1 MDEKVKQPLQRRLEE
16 IKSMLPKESECK
28 LIEIIKDPEEF
39 GSYRIE
45 LFQQWRSLLNL
56 YKKLL
61 EEERREFEEW
71 KVKFYDYIKPLELE
85 EDRHASKI
93 DTPRGYVLL
102 GVLAEGLVKI
112 ILFFDDHTWYLGIEQ
127 GRRTLGKKLKGRLI
141 GLLKDNKKESNETK
155 IKELEDSLELI
166 TSLRNNFIHFP
177 FYYSDDYRFRWIF
190 FQVFAYLLDKFSLWE
205 YLESPEVEFIK
216 EAALK
221 KPEDVSLLDVDLYE
235 Q

>member
-1 MDEKVKQPLQRRLEE
+1 MEQDENQLYLKTIVNEVN
-16 IKSMLPKESECK
+16 SMLTEVFESRVRGNIKEFESFS
-28 LIEIIKDPEEF
+28 KD
-39 GSYRIE
+39 RKE
-45 LFQQWRSLLNL
+45 LFGQWTYIFNF

-61 EEERREFEEW
+61 EEDRRESQFGT
-71 KVKFYDYIKPLELE
+71 PL
-85 EDRHASKI
+85 
-93 DTPRGYVLL
+93 GYVFL

-112 ILFFDDHTWYLGIEQ
+112 ILFFDNPSEYLGKEQ
-127 GRRTLGKKLKGRLI
+127 RNRSLGNLKDRLKK
-141 GLLKDNKKESNETK
+141 LLKDNKKESNETK

-166 TSLRNNFIHFP
+166 NSLRNNFIHFP

-235 Q
+235 